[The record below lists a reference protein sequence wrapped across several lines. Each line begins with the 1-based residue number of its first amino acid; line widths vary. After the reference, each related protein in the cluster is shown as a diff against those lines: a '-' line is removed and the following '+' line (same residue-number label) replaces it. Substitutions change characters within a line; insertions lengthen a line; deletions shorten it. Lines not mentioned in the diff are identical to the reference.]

1 MAPKKCS
8 TTAARPATAPRNVAK
23 FTAAQKRTIAKKPQ
37 LEAKIHRMN
46 ELKAR
51 YAAVSKVLKPALL
64 EIANRTAGQLQ
75 NDTHYHQTGANKRQ
89 FDQVQSELKGA
100 LDRGV
105 SSISAVTKIKMAA
118 VQRKTEYDMWL
129 VEQECK
135 VNPPKSIA
143 NSVADTPC
151 RRRLS
156 QFESAMR
163 SKSKR
168 I

>member
-8 TTAARPATAPRNVAK
+8 TIATRPATAPWNV
-23 FTAAQKRTIAKKPQ
+23 AKKPQ
-37 LEAKIHRMN
+37 LEANIHRMN

-51 YAAVSKVLKPALL
+51 YAAVSKALKPALL
-64 EIANRTAGQLQ
+64 EIANRTAGELQ
-75 NDTHYHQTGANKRQ
+75 NDTRYHQTSANKRQ

-156 QFESAMR
+156 QFGSATR